1 MRWVMLKQLSFAI
14 VAMYTAWVYAQFIM
28 ILMVRRI
35 LSFSGAKL
43 LLTVEVA
50 GGSFSVSLL
59 CASATILEVL
69 HHFVGIRG
77 SPSDACSKGFSLQP
91 CKTLYAAD

>member
-1 MRWVMLKQLSFAI
+1 MLKQPGFVV
-14 VAMYTAWVYAQFIM
+14 VAMYTALVYAQFTM
-28 ILMVRRI
+28 ILMVRTI

-69 HHFVGIRG
+69 HHFVGIWG
-77 SPSDACSKGFSLQP
+77 SPSDARSKGFSLQP
-91 CKTLYAAD
+91 CKALYPAD